1 MPIVAADW
9 SVDKDTTTVDYIGD
23 DHTRFGGTTPSYA
36 TVIEFHRWIQGLAD
50 DAMFSGDDEMDITI
64 QTPTDRS
71 TDNIITMINNWTI
84 TDAAAEHLYDGSI
97 IQSGGNTIFDG
108 IVNFGNAQSI
118 QILQDGARLTDDWWN
133 TGSGGLNADLA
144 AGISHR
150 FMVKVRDFGADIDG
164 RRLIGTARRFNFT
177 YSEFKINGSSR
188 GNNVLALSESDDLN
202 NATAEGTVSGW
213 TSIVNDNEGYI
224 GIDADGNGSNE
235 FYYSNW
241 EYGTQAV
248 NDFYERMKWLTR
260 EGSAET
266 IYGFDG
272 EEFRGITHDIT
283 YDTLT
288 GTFDELQDLVWGTEV
303 AYDAELS
310 SGLTVG
316 EYYTFATS
324 GAVGQL
330 LALDDNGTTGFAIFA
345 IQPGSGTV
353 VDNDAFTRI
362 DGTANDGATVNVTI
376 NNASAV
382 GGKGRILADDGTDQ
396 VWIQVY
402 VGAAPVDNLPI
413 WEATTSGVYDN
424 ATGDNALVNA
434 TITERAISTPFVG
447 QSTGTAIIGSYG
459 LGIGADDLTAS
470 DKVTDLTNTVIT
482 PPNNVTFSVIGLV
495 VGEDY
500 VLVGPESGG
509 TLQEGQFTIATT
521 ALTAANITSVEINT
535 TIPSDTPSTGTI
547 RVADNNGLF
556 RRLEYTSY
564 AGATFTIDPAASE
577 AYDATTATAADFDTT
592 NASIGNNVFISYID
606 ELATTTTESFTAVYS
621 SDRAL
626 FIRVRDGDATP
637 IKTFETTG
645 TLGSAGGS
653 ATVIRTSDE

>member
-36 TVIEFHRWIQGLAD
+36 TVIEFHRWIQDLAD

-97 IQSGGNTIFDG
+97 IQSGGDTIFDG

-133 TGSGGLNADLA
+133 TGSGGLNEDEA

-345 IQPGSGTV
+345 IEPGSGTV

-376 NNASAV
+376 NDASAV

-402 VGAAPVDNLPI
+402 VGVAPVDNLPI
-413 WEATTSGVYDN
+413 WEATTAGVYDN

-434 TITERAISTPFVG
+434 TITERTISTPFVG
-447 QSTGTAIIGSYG
+447 QSTGSAIIGSYG
-459 LGIGADDLTAS
+459 LGIGSDDLTAS

-495 VGEDY
+495 VGEDF

-521 ALTAANITSVEINT
+521 ALTTDNITSVEINT

-556 RRLEYTSY
+556 RRLVYTSY
-564 AGATFTIDPAASE
+564 TSATFTIDPTASE
-577 AYDATTATAADFDTT
+577 AYDATTATAADFSGT

-626 FIRVRDGDATP
+626 FIRVRDGDTTP